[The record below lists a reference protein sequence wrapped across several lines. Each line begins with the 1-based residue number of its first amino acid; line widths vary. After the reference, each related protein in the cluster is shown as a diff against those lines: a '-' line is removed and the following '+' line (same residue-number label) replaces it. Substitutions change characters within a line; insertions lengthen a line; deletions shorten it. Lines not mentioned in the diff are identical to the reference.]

1 MCVVRAFAVIRVRVL
16 NALYLSPIG
25 CDYMCVCTRRTTLFI
40 VVVVVVTVAVVYA
53 VVVVAKRSNNILST

>member
-40 VVVVVVTVAVVYA
+40 VVVVVTVAVVYA